1 MFAQA
6 IIHIG
11 PQKTGSTTLQ
21 ALAHANQACL
31 SKELGI
37 HYPSSDEISAR
48 GNHSRSLATMFS
60 GSGSDPTIARL
71 FSVYENEFARSNDP
85 ILMLSSEAISGFTP
99 QRIQSLKAWV
109 STFAREVVFVAVI
122 RDPWDRCLSGIL
134 QHIKRGGT
142 FADASSY
149 LTTRSL
155 QSQFETFRTAL
166 PEDELALVDFS
177 DVFSD
182 PWPLGFL
189 IDAVRPQ
196 IRAAEFVPTEL
207 ATAHLNAA
215 VSHESAYIWNALN
228 TQRPYLLDGGP
239 KRGNL
244 GPLRFR
250 NDLMKLR
257 SLSGSRFVPPSLL
270 EATVDSHCASER
282 EYLQSR
288 FQALPKPSV
297 KQRVFDDELDPDAPW
312 LRFVSTE
319 LSDAA
324 NLRELGRLYHSV
336 ARRKRV
342 RQKLKGLRHRDQ
354 DRDVPMAAKN
364 EVARILGRGSM
375 SKIQENPALA
385 EKAIRQINR
394 SSLIVQYSGAVR
406 SLSEAESL

>member
-1 MFAQA
+1 M
-6 IIHIG
+6 
-11 PQKTGSTTLQ
+11 
-21 ALAHANQACL
+21 
-31 SKELGI
+31 
-37 HYPSSDEISAR
+37 
-48 GNHSRSLATMFS
+48 
-60 GSGSDPTIARL
+60 
-71 FSVYENEFARSNDP
+71 
-85 ILMLSSEAISGFTP
+85 
-99 QRIQSLKAWV
+99 
-109 STFAREVVFVAVI
+109 VFVAVI

-142 FADASSY
+142 FADAWSY

-155 QSQFETFRTAL
+155 QSQFETFRIAL

-207 ATAHLNAA
+207 ATTHLNAA

-228 TQRPYLLDGGP
+228 TQRPYLLDGSP
-239 KRGNL
+239 ERGNL

-270 EATVDSHCASER
+270 EATVASHCASER

-342 RQKLKGLRHRDQ
+342 RQKLKGLRKRDQ

-364 EVARILGRGSM
+364 EIARILGRGSM

-394 SSLIVQYSGAVR
+394 GSLIVQYSGAVR
-406 SLSEAESL
+406 SLSGAESL